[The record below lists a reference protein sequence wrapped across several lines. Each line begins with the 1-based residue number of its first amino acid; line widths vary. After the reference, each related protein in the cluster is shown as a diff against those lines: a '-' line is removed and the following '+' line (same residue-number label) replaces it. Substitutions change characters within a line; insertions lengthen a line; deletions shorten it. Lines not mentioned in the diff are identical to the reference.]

1 MAVKKQSRSKSKPR
15 VGRSVVHGKPSVR
28 SRSVVTT
35 KRVVTTKTAVTTKP
49 AAPAE
54 PAAAPQPVEA
64 ATQAETRWWTGAPAI
79 LGAAL
84 CVLVA
89 LSFVGSPS
97 ASRIDDVTPDADFAP
112 ELAASVEPARKAAAH
127 PKPAAKPAP
136 AAPLTTGPA
145 PKPAPPAAST
155 EKSAHDAEPESAPAH
170 VALVPPAVT
179 PALPSAVTIT
189 GCLERS
195 DDTYRLSD
203 TTGVAAPT
211 SRSWKT
217 GFLTKRPASIEVLDP
232 ARQLNL
238 SGHVGQRVSVT
249 GTLEDREM
257 RGRSL
262 QRVASSCESKPT
274 AKI

>member
-1 MAVKKQSRSKSKPR
+1 
-15 VGRSVVHGKPSVR
+15 
-28 SRSVVTT
+28 
-35 KRVVTTKTAVTTKP
+35 
-49 AAPAE
+49 
-54 PAAAPQPVEA
+54 
-64 ATQAETRWWTGAPAI
+64 
-79 LGAAL
+79 
-84 CVLVA
+84 
-89 LSFVGSPS
+89 
-97 ASRIDDVTPDADFAP
+97 VTPGADFAP
-112 ELAASVEPARKAAAH
+112 ELTDARVEPARKAPAH
-127 PKPAAKPAP
+127 PKPAAKTAAAAPSTAEP
-136 AAPLTTGPA
+136 AA
-145 PKPAPPAAST
+145 KSAPPAAST
-155 EKSAHDAEPESAPAH
+155 EKSLHDAEPESAPVHA
-170 VALVPPAVT
+170 AAPPAV
-179 PALPSAVTIT
+179 PSALPSAVTIT

-195 DDTYRLSD
+195 DETFRLTD

-262 QRVASSCESKPT
+262 QRVASSCESKPN